1 MKTYRIVFHD
11 DNGFTFITVPWAK
24 TRIGAWFVNNYA
36 FIKYKKIKRK
46 TADMRG
52 EE

>member
-24 TRIGAWFVNNYA
+24 TRIGAWFWNNYA
-36 FIKYKKIKRK
+36 FIKFKRIKRK
-46 TADMRG
+46 MAILGG